1 MGLILNFVRR
11 WTLLVAICFGA
22 VVYLIFGFSPRL
34 AAAAD
39 VLGPVFDAIF
49 PFFVFLTL
57 FLTFAKVDF
66 HKMRPQWWHLVL
78 LLAQFAFVAVLCGF
92 VVVVGGSC
100 RGVKLVAEV
109 LLTCVI
115 APCAAAAPV
124 VTSKLGG
131 DLNGMTTF
139 TLVSSV
145 VASVSIPAVFP
156 LLESGT
162 GATFLAAFGAILSK
176 LAVVLLLPLALG
188 WLVRHCVSRLYAFIV
203 RYPDLAFYSW
213 SLSLTITSGITVK
226 NMVHSQSSAA
236 FILVIALASL
246 AACLAQLAV
255 GRSLGRRLG
264 REVCCGQGMF
274 QKNTAL
280 AIWVAYVYLTPEAS
294 IGAGCYI
301 LWQNIVNA
309 IEIRQYDGRKAILP
323 ESK

>member
-1 MGLILNFVRR
+1 M
-11 WTLLVAICFGA
+11 AICFGS
-22 VVYLIFGFSPRL
+22 VTYLLFGFNPRL
-34 AAAAD
+34 ASAAEAM
-39 VLGPVFDAIF
+39 GPVFDAIF

-66 HKMRPQWWHLVL
+66 HKMRLRRWHLAL
-78 LLAQFAFVAVLCGF
+78 LLAQFAIVAVLCG
-92 VVVVGGSC
+92 VVAVAGGSW

-131 DLNGMTTF
+131 DLNAMTTF

-188 WLVRHCVSRLYAFIV
+188 WFVRHCVRRLYAFIA
-203 RYPDLAFYSW
+203 RHPDLAFYSW
-213 SLSLTITSGITVK
+213 SFSLTITSGITVK
-226 NMVHSQSSAA
+226 NMVHSQSSVA
-236 FILVIALASL
+236 FIMVIALASL
-246 AACLAQLAV
+246 AACLAQFAV

-264 REVCCGQGMF
+264 RVVCCGQGMF

-309 IEIRQYDGRKAILP
+309 IEIRQHERREASLP
-323 ESK
+323 QLK